1 MSDPFPSLGA
11 LLSLGL
17 AEKTRME
24 HDRQAQ
30 EERYL
35 SADIVKRLGLA
46 GLAVGVLGLIWSYM
60 PAHADQKPMPA
71 FTQDCKPALE
81 VLGRLMLERHES
93 PWKAG
98 MVDDK
103 EFIITRN
110 EETKVA
116 TFLMTCDQEALTGDI
131 HKPMA
136 SRVVPQLRVMF
147 TFIIGDVDFSSLPWV
162 HA

>member
-60 PAHADQKPMPA
+60 PAHAENMPKFEQVDGPPCVPADVFAKQILAGKYAELPFIDFTTSGPNGEEVNGTFFGNPKTGTWTLAIRPKPDIVCLFMSGEGM
-71 FTQDCKPALE
+71 KPA
-81 VLGRLMLERHES
+81 
-93 PWKAG
+93 
-98 MVDDK
+98 
-103 EFIITRN
+103 
-110 EETKVA
+110 
-116 TFLMTCDQEALTGDI
+116 
-131 HKPMA
+131 KPFKKPGIP
-136 SRVVPQLRVMF
+136 S
-147 TFIIGDVDFSSLPWV
+147 
-162 HA
+162 